1 MNGGLNGLE
10 KNFDNPLYIE
20 GSVSPPLPPR
30 PDHPYATLEG
40 ASDRYESIPT
50 TSLDFKPEQKEAE
63 SPYLNPVNPMDSST
77 VVYAHIQ

>member
-1 MNGGLNGLE
+1 ME

-30 PDHPYATLEG
+30 PEHPYATLEG
-40 ASDRYESIPT
+40 AADRYESIPT
-50 TSLDFKPEQKEAE
+50 ASLDLKPEQKEE
-63 SPYLNPVNPMDSST
+63 SPYLNPVNPVNPMDSST